1 MNCKQNCKRKR
12 RSFKTGSDGNEPVQ
26 IEIQE
31 EEPRHEKVVLSG
43 TGGRNGAEHGVLRIG
58 GRKYDA
64 DHRRVGRRHDAY
76 YQAQKEAFEATHP
89 GVTIEY
95 VDVASQDWDTKAGTM
110 LSGGDTSDL
119 FMVKQ
124 NINIMN
130 WAQQGFAEP
139 LTDYIAKDNYDL
151 SGFVGMEPNYA
162 LDGTQYALPFRS
174 DFWVLFYNKTL
185 FDAAGVAYPTND
197 MTWEEYAALAK
208 EMTGKGNCKYGCHYH
223 TWLSAI
229 VNFAVDDGVNTL
241 LDGEYS
247 DLKYFYDLALSLE
260 DADACRKYTELTA
273 AGLHYSGAFQT
284 GDTAMMPM
292 GYWYVATLINNIKN
306 GLCDFEWGITALPHK
321 EDVQAGSS
329 FGNLT
334 GIMINKKSEH
344 KDLAWEYVS
353 WLCGPEGAKVTAG
366 CGNRP
371 AWVSEEVAEVLA
383 SVDGFPQD
391 ENSKKALLPSMV
403 SIEIGVSD
411 KLAEIQTIL
420 NEEHTMIMT
429 REISV
434 DEGIE
439 EMNERVAELYE

>member
-1 MNCKQNCKRKR
+1 MVDLGSSDYMTVLATQLAGSADLDVVTVKDIPGYANLINLDYLKPLNEVLTRD
-12 RSFKTGSDGNEPVQ
+12 TGDFNGTIEQLTTDDGN
-26 IEIQE
+26 
-31 EEPRHEKVVLSG
+31 
-43 TGGRNGAEHGVLRIG
+43 
-58 GRKYDA
+58 
-64 DHRRVGRRHDAY
+64 
-76 YQAQKEAFEATHP
+76 F
-89 GVTIEY
+89 
-95 VDVASQDWDTKAGTM
+95 
-110 LSGGDTSDL
+110 
-119 FMVKQ
+119 
-124 NINIMN
+124 
-130 WAQQGFAEP
+130 
-139 LTDYIAKDNYDL
+139 
-151 SGFVGMEPNYA
+151 YA
-162 LDGTQYALPFRS
+162 VPFRS
-174 DFWVLFYNKTL
+174 DFWVLYYNKDL
-185 FDAAGVAYPTND
+185 FDKAGVEYPSND
-197 MTWEEYAALAK
+197 LTMEDYDALARK
-208 EMTGKGNCKYGCHYH
+208 MTSGSGDTKVYGCHYH

-383 SVDGFPQD
+383 SVDGFPKD
-391 ENSKKALLPSMV
+391 ENSKAALLPSMV